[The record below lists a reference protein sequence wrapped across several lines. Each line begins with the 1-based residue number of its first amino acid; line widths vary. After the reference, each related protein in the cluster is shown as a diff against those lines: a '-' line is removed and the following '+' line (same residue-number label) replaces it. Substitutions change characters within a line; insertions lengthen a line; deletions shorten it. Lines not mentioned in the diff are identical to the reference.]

1 MTLKPSAGAGSA
13 LEWTKSSH
21 SSNDGP
27 DCVEVAWFK
36 SSYSTNDG
44 PDCVEVALTPATVLV
59 RDSKDPEGP
68 HLTLTPDAWSS
79 FLAFASERLLHDE
92 VVRAYVRRWRRLFF
106 GQDPGRR

>member
-1 MTLKPSAGAGSA
+1 MTLKPSAGGAA
-13 LEWTKSSH
+13 TPEWSKSKSSH
-21 SSNDGP
+21 SINDGA

-79 FLAFASERLLHDE
+79 FLAFASEAASQ
-92 VVRAYVRRWRRLFF
+92 V
-106 GQDPGRR
+106 